1 MRSGRQ
7 YCSHSGILSRGFSIE
22 HMLDRIELILLL
34 AAALMLIF
42 VTGTWARNRMV
53 SHTPIMNLEI
63 TVGRGDTLWSVAQT
77 YGDPDEYILARVD
90 KLAKANSLERGAVL
104 NVGQTLIVPVTGKV
118 RDLVLRR
125 HICER
130 TDCGLRPL

>member
-42 VTGTWARNRMV
+42 VTGTWARNLMA
-53 SHTPIMNLEI
+53 SDTPITNVKI
-63 TVGRGDTLWSVAQT
+63 TVERGDTLWSVAQA